1 MANCF
6 DRHLF
11 KAKTLQEMLSELAF
25 PLYLLLPIDRG
36 LLSAEPKGNLR
47 ILPNTKAVAHPTD
60 IQMTESCFPTQMT
73 PRPSPSPE

>member
-11 KAKTLQEMLSELAF
+11 KAKTFQEMLSELAF

-47 ILPNTKAVAHPTD
+47 ILLNTKAIAHPTD
-60 IQMTESCFPTQMT
+60 IQMTESCFPT
-73 PRPSPSPE
+73 